1 MQMINLKKK
10 WDRSYCPQAKRKF
23 KKVDEK
29 LKKKGSLRYERNL
42 RNQVAS
48 VFLGKKKKDLQS
60 FLFNISKWS
69 APFMD

>member
-1 MQMINLKKK
+1 MINLKKK

-48 VFLGKKKKDLQS
+48 VFLGKKKKIDLMIVS
-60 FLFNISKWS
+60 CFF
-69 APFMD
+69 F